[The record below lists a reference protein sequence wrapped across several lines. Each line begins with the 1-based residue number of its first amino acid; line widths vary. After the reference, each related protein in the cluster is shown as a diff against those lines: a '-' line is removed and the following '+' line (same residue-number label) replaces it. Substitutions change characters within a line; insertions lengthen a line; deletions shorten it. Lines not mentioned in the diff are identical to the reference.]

1 VSIKRTVR
9 LAKMGVVRAVGAAL
23 PYGFWDFLFQIGI
36 LSSCYWL
43 YTFTRAMVRG
53 DEAVAMHNASVI
65 MNVEKALGIFREPWL
80 QAKASHVEW
89 LIRGLGWFWSNVH
102 LPVILGCLL
111 WMYFARR
118 HYYGFFRNWFLTIN
132 VLGIAMYTMLPTAPP
147 RLVPSSG
154 IVDTM
159 YVLSPHSLPWGITSS
174 TANPYAAMPSLHMA
188 YALFVA
194 CCVVLLSRSVWAK
207 WLFGLYPVVIGFAI
221 IVTGNHWF
229 LDALA
234 GALVTFTAYVVC
246 ARVSRQSVPSLQPAE
261 ALIRLTDDR

>member
-23 PYGFWDFLFQIGI
+23 PYGFWDFLFQISL
-36 LSSCYWL
+36 LSTCYWL

-53 DEAVAMHNASVI
+53 AEPVALHNATVI
-65 MNVEKALGIFREPWL
+65 MNVERALGVFREPWL
-80 QAKASHVEW
+80 QAKVSHVEPI
-89 LIRGLGWFWSNVH
+89 LRGLNWFWSNVH
-102 LPVILGCLL
+102 LPVILGCLM

-132 VLGIAMYTMLPTAPP
+132 VLGIAVYALLPTAPP

-159 YVLSPHSLPWGITSS
+159 YVLSPHSIQWGINSS

-188 YALFVA
+188 YAIFVA
-194 CCVVLLSRSVWAK
+194 SCVVLLSRRRWPKV
-207 WLFGLYPVVIGFAI
+207 LFSFYPVVMGFAV

-234 GALVTFTAYVVC
+234 GALVTFAAYVVYT
-246 ARVSRQSVPSLQPAE
+246 RVSDLPVHSMQPAE
-261 ALIRLTDDR
+261 VPIRLTDEF